1 MTVVIAVPHHEPWI
15 VAGWAYRMLKAA
27 ALPLL
32 THAEDK
38 YKLEQ
43 AGALSIL
50 DFDLLDSEQGRRIAL
65 AVEYAAIELRAQLI
79 AGPQDDPRDA
89 EFADILA
96 DLARS
101 LHGLYD

>member
-1 MTVVIAVPHHEPWI
+1 MTVVIVVPRHESWI
-15 VAGWAYRMLKAA
+15 VAGWAFRMLTDAVS
-27 ALPLL
+27 PLL

-50 DFDLLDSEQGRRIAL
+50 DFDLLDSEQGRRVAS
-65 AVEYAAIELRAQLI
+65 AVESAAIELRAQLI

>member
-1 MTVVIAVPHHEPWI
+1 
-15 VAGWAYRMLKAA
+15 MLNEA
-27 ALPLL
+27 ALPFL

-43 AGALSIL
+43 AGALSGL
-50 DFDLLDSEQGRRIAL
+50 HFDLLDSEQGRCVVV
-65 AVEYAAIELRAQLI
+65 AVESAAIELRAKLI

-96 DLARS
+96 DLATS